1 MAQCHKIGLYSA
13 SVAFLGRNVINCIN
27 RRPNAQLRVFGKR
40 CLRDSFIYLIEEALT
55 VEMLAA
61 MMHGYGQ
68 WNDGKLMTS

>member
-1 MAQCHKIGLYSA
+1 MAFYSA
-13 SVAFLGRNVINCIN
+13 SVAFLVRRVLNCIN

-40 CLRDSFIYLIEEALT
+40 CLRNSFIYLIEEALT

-68 WNDGKLMTS
+68 WNDGKLMKS